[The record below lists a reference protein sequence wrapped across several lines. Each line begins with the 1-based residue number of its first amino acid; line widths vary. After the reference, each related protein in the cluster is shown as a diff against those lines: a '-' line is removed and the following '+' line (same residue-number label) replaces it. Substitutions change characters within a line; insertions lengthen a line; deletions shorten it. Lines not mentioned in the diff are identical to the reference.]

1 MEGSPSKQKLI
12 LLPKEKLLISN
23 IYSITAF
30 TNGSTQTTAENQK
43 TLVKKKKIKAKQE
56 KQKIRKKSCTNQPM
70 LFQEIHNLKT
80 SAPLTEDELV
90 SS

>member
-43 TLVKKKKIKAKQE
+43 TLVKKKKSKQN
-56 KQKIRKKSCTNQPM
+56 RKSRK
-70 LFQEIHNLKT
+70 
-80 SAPLTEDELV
+80 
-90 SS
+90 